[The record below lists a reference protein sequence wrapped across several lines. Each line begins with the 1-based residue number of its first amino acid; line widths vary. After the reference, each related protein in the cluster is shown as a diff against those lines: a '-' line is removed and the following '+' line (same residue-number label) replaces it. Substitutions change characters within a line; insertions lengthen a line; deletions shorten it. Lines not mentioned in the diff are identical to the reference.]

1 MSLAHVQIT
10 GTQGPSRDNA
20 YNKVTSS
27 VIHNNLGTEKQDPG
41 ASRAEVSET
50 KPAANYPATKENE
63 T

>member
-1 MSLAHVQIT
+1 MSLAHVLIMD
-10 GTQGPSRDNA
+10 TQGPSRANA
-20 YNKVTSS
+20 YNKVTSP
-27 VIHNNLGTEKQDPG
+27 VVRGNLGTEKQDPV

>member
-10 GTQGPSRDNA
+10 GTQGPSRPNA
-20 YNKVTSS
+20 YNKVTSH
-27 VIHNNLGTEKQDPG
+27 VVRGNLGTEKQDPG
-41 ASRAEVSET
+41 ASRAEVSEI